1 MVELGTLW
9 WHHNRRVG
17 GGRSRDGSEGR
28 RGGWWWGKERG
39 RLVGLNGRGAGVRA
53 VQAGGVVGG
62 QDQWAVGLHAIL
74 GQSVDTVFIRRKVV
88 RAVVSGGSMSLA
100 LVRWV
105 WLLSWIIGRMRCALM
120 RGEGVRVV
128 LVSRE
133 RQFIG
138 REGVVVEVAWRCVMR
153 GSAVGREDVFLWAI
167 VTRVA
172 GRVTGWALL
181 GRSGLLEASR
191 GVGARG

>member
-1 MVELGTLW
+1 M
-9 WHHNRRVG
+9 
-17 GGRSRDGSEGR
+17 
-28 RGGWWWGKERG
+28 
-39 RLVGLNGRGAGVRA
+39 RA

-62 QDQWAVGLHAIL
+62 QDQRAVGLHAIL
-74 GQSVDTVFIRRKVV
+74 RQSMDTVFIRRKVGG
-88 RAVVSGGSMSLA
+88 AVVSRGSMSLA
-100 LVRWV
+100 LVRRWV
-105 WLLSWIIGRMRCALM
+105 WLLSWIIGRMRCALV
-120 RGEGVRVV
+120 RGEGVKVV

-153 GSAVGREDVFLWAI
+153 GSTVGREDVFLWAI
-167 VTRVA
+167 VTWVA

-191 GVGARG
+191 GVGARR